1 MSRLQEIEKRLL
13 EIRAEI
19 DTDAADIPA
28 LEEEVDALQEERKGI
43 LSAAE
48 KRKALIDKVTDG
60 IEGAVVR
67 TFEERGKATEK
78 VYGADSPEYRKAFL
92 NNLIGNELPAEQ
104 RAAFTHT
111 TANTGAVLP
120 TTMLN
125 QIWDNISKKHSIMGD
140 ITVYRTGTILEVVK
154 HTAIAAGK
162 AKKVNENV
170 ANDDEQNTMVKVTL
184 SGNDFSKHVIIS
196 YAMAAMSIDALEAYL
211 IAEISDQLGE
221 ALADDVIATIKSGIA
236 VANKMTTAAVGVGS
250 YPELAKAFGTLKRTS
265 NVCVYVNNATLYNQ
279 LVSMADT
286 TGRPLFQPNMQNG
299 AMGMLIGGT
308 VKVEDSLSDGEI
320 LIGDPARVVYNMVQD
335 VMIESQRDVK
345 NHTIVHSGYARGSGA
360 LLDDQSFALVTLK
373 TA

>member
-13 EIRAEI
+13 EIRTEI

-67 TFEERGKATEK
+67 TFEERGKAAEK

-92 NNLIGNELPAEQ
+92 NNLIGNELTAEQ

-154 HTAIAAGK
+154 HTAIATGK

-221 ALADDVIATIKSGIA
+221 ALADDVIVTIKSGIA
-236 VANKMTTAAVGVGS
+236 VANKMTTAAVGAVT
-250 YPELAKAFGTLKRTS
+250 YPELAKAFGALKRTS

>member
-13 EIRAEI
+13 EIRTEI

-67 TFEERGKATEK
+67 TFEERGKAAEK

-92 NNLIGNELPAEQ
+92 NNLIGNELTAEQ

-111 TANTGAVLP
+111 MANTGAVLP

-162 AKKVNENV
+162 AKKVNENA

-221 ALADDVIATIKSGIA
+221 ALADDVIVTIKSGIA
-236 VANKMTTAAVGVGS
+236 VANKMTTAAVGAVT
-250 YPELAKAFGTLKRTS
+250 YPELAKAFGALKRTS